1 VRLRRFV
8 VFRLLRLCIRL
19 GWPMRL
25 VAPLFG
31 RWNPFDPERLRDP
44 YPGYRRLQESA
55 PVYRNPLLRIWILS
69 RYADVAAVLRDPSF
83 SVRRLES
90 AAVRRLGAFQKL
102 RPDFREMLER
112 NLLMLDPP
120 DHTRLR
126 GLVAKAFTPRVVERL
141 RPRIQALV
149 DGLLD
154 DAERRGEIELMR
166 DFAYPLPATVIAEL
180 LGVPAADGPR
190 FMRWSNDLAAL
201 LDPFNAPG
209 GLDAAQAAFVELS
222 GYFRAALAER
232 RREPRDD
239 LLSALASVEER
250 GESLSEAELVSLA
263 GLILGAGYET
273 TANLIG
279 NATVALLRNPGER
292 KRLAED
298 PGLVASAVEEFLRY
312 ESPVQATDRV
322 ATRDFEIRGTRIRRG
337 ELVVLFLAAAN
348 RDPERFPEP
357 DRLDLGRRDNAH
369 LAFSQGPHFCLGAQL
384 ARAEAQIAI
393 GTLVRRFPDLEGP
406 PGPIA
411 WRPSFTLRG
420 PSALP
425 IRLR

>member
-1 VRLRRFV
+1 M
-8 VFRLLRLCIRL
+8 RLLD
-19 GWPMRL
+19 PF
-25 VAPLFG
+25 FG
-31 RWNPFDPERLRDP
+31 RWNPFHPDRLRDP
-44 YPGYRRLQESA
+44 YPGYRALQESA
-55 PVYRNPLLRIWILS
+55 PVYRNPWLRVWILS
-69 RYADVAAVLRDPSF
+69 RYADVAAVLKDPSF

-141 RPRIQALV
+141 RPGIQALV

-154 DAERRGEIELMR
+154 EAERRGEIDLMR
-166 DFAYPLPATVIAEL
+166 DFAYPLPATVIAEM
-180 LGVPAADGPR
+180 LGVPPTDARR

-209 GLDAAQAAFVELS
+209 GLEAAQVAFVELS
-222 GYFRAALAER
+222 GYFRAVLADR
-232 RREPRDD
+232 RREPRED
-239 LLSALASVEER
+239 LISALATVEER
-250 GESLSEAELVSLA
+250 GEALSEAELVSLC

-279 NATVALLRNPGER
+279 NAAVALLHHPGER
-292 KRLAED
+292 KRLADD
-298 PGLVASAVEEFLRY
+298 PGLISSAVEEFLRY

-348 RDPERFPEP
+348 RDPERFPNP
-357 DRLDLGRRDNAH
+357 DRLDVGRPDNAH
-369 LAFSQGPHFCLGAQL
+369 LAFSHGPHFCLGAQL
-384 ARAEAQIAI
+384 ARAEAQVAI
-393 GTLVRRFPDLEGP
+393 GTLVQRFPGFEGP
-406 PGPIA
+406 PGPLA
-411 WRPSFTLRG
+411 WRPSFSLRG
-420 PSALP
+420 PAALP

>member
-1 VRLRRFV
+1 MFRFLRF
-8 VFRLLRLCIRL
+8 LIRL

-25 VAPLFG
+25 LGPFFG
-31 RWNPFDPERLRDP
+31 RWNPFHPDRVRDP
-44 YPGYRRLQESA
+44 YPGYRALQERA
-55 PVYRNPLLRIWILS
+55 PVYRNPWLRVWILS
-69 RYADVAAVLRDPSF
+69 RYADVAAVLKDPSF

-102 RPDFREMLER
+102 RPDFREMIER

-141 RPRIQALV
+141 RPGIQALV

-154 DAERRGEIELMR
+154 EAERRGEIDLMR
-166 DFAYPLPATVIAEL
+166 DFAYPLPATVIAQM
-180 LGVPAADGPR
+180 LGVPPVDAPR

-209 GLDAAQAAFVELS
+209 GLEAAQAAFVELS
-222 GYFRAALAER
+222 GYFRAVLAER
-232 RREPRDD
+232 RREPSSD
-239 LLSALASVEER
+239 LISALATVEER
-250 GESLSEAELVSLA
+250 GDALSEAELVSLC

-279 NATVALLRNPGER
+279 NAAVALLRHPGER

-298 PGLVASAVEEFLRY
+298 PGLIASAVEEFLRY

-348 RDPERFPEP
+348 RDPERFPDP
-357 DRLDLGRRDNAH
+357 DRLDLARPDNAH
-369 LAFSQGPHFCLGAQL
+369 LALSHGPHFCLGAQL

-393 GTLVRRFPDLEGP
+393 GTLVRRFPDFEGP
-406 PGPIA
+406 SSPPA
-411 WRPSFTLRG
+411 WRPSFALRG
-420 PSALP
+420 PAALP

>member
-1 VRLRRFV
+1 
-8 VFRLLRLCIRL
+8 VFRFLRVLIRL

-25 VAPLFG
+25 LGPFFG
-31 RWNPFDPERLRDP
+31 RWNPFHPDRLRDP
-44 YPGYRRLQESA
+44 YPGYRALQESA
-55 PVYRNPLLRIWILS
+55 PVYRNPWLRVWILS
-69 RYADVAAVLRDPSF
+69 RYADVAAVLKDPSF

-141 RPRIQALV
+141 RPGIQALV

-154 DAERRGEIELMR
+154 EAKRRGEIDLMR
-166 DFAYPLPATVIAEL
+166 DFAYPLPATVIAEM
-180 LGVPAADGPR
+180 LGVPPSDASR

-209 GLDAAQAAFVELS
+209 GLEAAQAAFVELS
-222 GYFRAALAER
+222 GYFRAVLAER

-239 LLSALASVEER
+239 LISALATVEER
-250 GESLSEAELVSLA
+250 GEGLSEAELVSLC

-279 NATVALLRNPGER
+279 NAAVALLRHPGER
-292 KRLAED
+292 KRLVDD
-298 PGLVASAVEEFLRY
+298 PGLIASAVEEFLRY

-348 RDPERFPEP
+348 RDPERFPDP
-357 DRLDLGRRDNAH
+357 DRLDLGRPDNAH
-369 LAFSQGPHFCLGAQL
+369 LAFSHGPHFCLGAQL

-393 GTLVRRFPDLEGP
+393 GTLVRRFPGFEGP
-406 PGPIA
+406 PGPLVY
-411 WRPSFTLRG
+411 RPSFSLRG
-420 PSALP
+420 PAALP
-425 IRLR
+425 VRLR

>member
-1 VRLRRFV
+1 
-8 VFRLLRLCIRL
+8 
-19 GWPMRL
+19 MRL
-25 VAPLFG
+25 IAPLFG

-44 YPGYRRLQESA
+44 YPGYRRLQERA

-90 AAVRRLGAFQKL
+90 AAVRRLGAFEKL

-154 DAERRGEIELMR
+154 QAERRGEIELMR
-166 DFAYPLPATVIAEL
+166 DFAYPLPATVIAEM
-180 LGVPAADGPR
+180 LGVPAGDGPR

-201 LDPFNAPG
+201 LDPFHAPG

-222 GYFRAALAER
+222 AYFRAALAER

-279 NATVALLRNPGER
+279 NASVALLRNPGER

-393 GTLVRRFPDLEGP
+393 GTLVRRFPDFEGP

>member
-1 VRLRRFV
+1 M
-8 VFRLLRLCIRL
+8 RLLD
-19 GWPMRL
+19 PF
-25 VAPLFG
+25 FG
-31 RWNPFDPERLRDP
+31 RWNPFHPDRLRDP
-44 YPGYRRLQESA
+44 YPGYRALQESA
-55 PVYRNPLLRIWILS
+55 PVYRNPWLRVWILS
-69 RYADVAAVLRDPSF
+69 RYADVAAVLKDPSF

-141 RPRIQALV
+141 RPGIQALV

-154 DAERRGEIELMR
+154 EAERRGEIDLMR
-166 DFAYPLPATVIAEL
+166 DFAYPLPATVIAEM
-180 LGVPAADGPR
+180 LGVPPTDARR

-209 GLDAAQAAFVELS
+209 GLEAAQVAFVELS
-222 GYFRAALAER
+222 GYFRAVLADR
-232 RREPRDD
+232 RREPRED
-239 LLSALASVEER
+239 LISALATVEER
-250 GESLSEAELVSLA
+250 GEALSEAELVSLC

-279 NATVALLRNPGER
+279 NAAVALLQHPGER
-292 KRLAED
+292 KRLADD
-298 PGLVASAVEEFLRY
+298 PGLISSAVEEFLRY

-348 RDPERFPEP
+348 RDPERFPDP
-357 DRLDLGRRDNAH
+357 DRLDLGRPDNAH
-369 LAFSQGPHFCLGAQL
+369 LAFSHGPHFCLGAQL

-393 GTLVRRFPDLEGP
+393 GTLVRRFPGFEGP
-406 PGPIA
+406 AGPLA
-411 WRPSFTLRG
+411 WRPSFSLRG
-420 PSALP
+420 PAALP

>member
-1 VRLRRFV
+1 M
-8 VFRLLRLCIRL
+8 RLLD
-19 GWPMRL
+19 PF
-25 VAPLFG
+25 FG
-31 RWNPFDPERLRDP
+31 RWNPFHPDRLRDP
-44 YPGYRRLQESA
+44 YPGYRALQESA
-55 PVYRNPLLRIWILS
+55 PVYRNPLLRVWILS
-69 RYADVAAVLRDPSF
+69 RYTDVAAVLEDRSF

-141 RPRIQALV
+141 RPGIQVLV

-154 DAERRGEIELMR
+154 EAERRGEIDLMR
-166 DFAYPLPATVIAEL
+166 DFAYPLPATVIAEM
-180 LGVPAADGPR
+180 LGVPAADAPR

-209 GLDAAQAAFVELS
+209 GLEAAQAAFTELS
-222 GYFRAALAER
+222 GYFRAVLAER
-232 RREPRDD
+232 RREPRED
-239 LLSALASVEER
+239 LISALATVEER
-250 GESLSEAELVSLA
+250 GEALSEAELVSLC

-279 NATVALLRNPGER
+279 NAAVALLRHPGER
-292 KRLAED
+292 KRLVDD
-298 PGLVASAVEEFLRY
+298 PGLIASAVEEFLRY

-348 RDPERFPEP
+348 RDPERFPDP
-357 DRLDLGRRDNAH
+357 DRLDLGRPDNAH
-369 LAFSQGPHFCLGAQL
+369 LAFSHGPHFCLGAQL

-393 GTLVRRFPDLEGP
+393 GTLVRRFPGFEGP
-406 PGPIA
+406 PGPLA
-411 WRPSFTLRG
+411 WRPSFSLRG
-420 PSALP
+420 PAALP
-425 IRLR
+425 LRLR

>member
-1 VRLRRFV
+1 VPG
-8 VFRLLRLCIRL
+8 VFRLLRTLIRL

-25 VAPLFG
+25 LSPLFG
-31 RWNPFDPERLRDP
+31 RWNPFHPDRVRDP
-44 YPGYRRLQESA
+44 YPGYRALQERA

-69 RYADVAAVLRDPSF
+69 RYADVSAVLKDPSF

-102 RPDFREMLER
+102 RPDFREMLAR

-120 DHTRLR
+120 EHTRLR
-126 GLVAKAFTPRVVERL
+126 GLVAKAFTPKVVERL

-149 DGLLD
+149 DALLD
-154 DAERRGEIELMR
+154 EAERRGEIELMR
-166 DFAYPLPATVIAEL
+166 DFAYPLPATVIAEM
-180 LGVPAADGPR
+180 LGVAAADAPR

-222 GYFRAALAER
+222 TYFRALLAER
-232 RREPRDD
+232 RREPRED
-239 LLSALASVEER
+239 LISAFATVEER
-250 GESLSEAELVSLA
+250 GEGLSETELVSLA

-279 NATVALLRNPGER
+279 NAAVALLRHPGER
-292 KRLAED
+292 KRLADD

-312 ESPVQATDRV
+312 ESPVQATDRM
-322 ATRDFEIRGTRIRRG
+322 ATRDLEIRGRRIRRG

-348 RDPERFPEP
+348 RDPERFPDP
-357 DRLDLGRRDNAH
+357 DRLDLGRADNAH
-369 LAFSQGPHFCLGAQL
+369 LAFSHGPHFCLGAQL

-393 GTLVRRFPDLEGP
+393 GTLVRRYPGFEGP
-406 PGPIA
+406 RDPPA
-411 WRPSFTLRG
+411 WRPSFSLRG
-420 PSALP
+420 PAALP

>member
-1 VRLRRFV
+1 
-8 VFRLLRLCIRL
+8 VFRLLRLFIRL
-19 GWPMRL
+19 RWPMRL
-25 VAPLFG
+25 LAPFFG
-31 RWNPFDPERLRDP
+31 LWNPFDPERLRDP
-44 YPGYRRLQESA
+44 YPGYRALQERA

-69 RYADVAAVLRDPSF
+69 RYADVATVLRDPSF
-83 SVRRLES
+83 SVRRLE
-90 AAVRRLGAFQKL
+90 APAVRRLGAFRGL
-102 RPDFREMLER
+102 HPEFREMIER

-126 GLVAKAFTPRVVERL
+126 SLVAKAFTPRVVERL
-141 RPRIQALV
+141 RPGIQALV

-154 DAERRGEIELMR
+154 AAGRRGEIDLMR
-166 DFAYPLPATVIAEL
+166 DFAYPLPATVIAQM
-180 LGVPAADGPR
+180 LGVPPSDAPR

-209 GLDAAQAAFVELS
+209 GLGAAQAAFVELS
-222 GYFRAALAER
+222 AYFRAALAER
-232 RREPRDD
+232 RREPRED
-239 LLSALASVEER
+239 LISALATVEER
-250 GESLSEAELVSLA
+250 GEALSEAELVSLC

-279 NATVALLRNPGER
+279 NAAVALLRNPGER
-292 KRLAED
+292 KRLADD
-298 PGLVASAVEEFLRY
+298 PGLIASAVEEFLRY

-337 ELVVLFLAAAN
+337 ELVVLFLASAN

-357 DRLDLGRRDNAH
+357 DRLDLARPDNAH
-369 LAFSQGPHFCLGAQL
+369 VAFSQGPHFCLGAQL

-393 GTLVRRFPDLEGP
+393 GTLVRRFPGFTGP
-406 PGPIA
+406 PTPPT
-411 WRPSFTLRG
+411 WRPSFSLRG
-420 PSALP
+420 PAALP